1 MIESLTGQG
10 INLQHACR
18 ALSVSPSGYYAWKDR
33 PDSPRTLGRIWL
45 AGEIADIHK
54 ISGGTYG
61 ENRVTGRGHH
71 EPARDQGH
79 APLTVAEGRE
89 ASDGHVA

>member
-1 MIESLTGQG
+1 VIESLTGQG

-33 PDSPRTLGRIWL
+33 PDPPRTLRRIWL

-54 ISGGTYG
+54 ISGGTL
-61 ENRVTGRGHH
+61 
-71 EPARDQGH
+71 AR
-79 APLTVAEGRE
+79 TVSLPSSDMAEGSWSGTTPS
-89 ASDGHVA
+89 ATS